1 MYRNAFAP
9 IYLDDRQD
17 KMGLFC
23 VKRAVCGQSSRRYVI
38 LASTVGPRTR
48 VHGGAV
54 MMCNPFKLNRR
65 TYLSI
70 VNDTRSIAPASTSAT
85 LFSSGKA
92 ARLMKS
98 DQEEALH

>member
-1 MYRNAFAP
+1 MLRYAFAP
-9 IYLDDRQD
+9 FYLDDRQD
-17 KMGLFC
+17 KMGLLC
-23 VKRAVCGQSSRRYVI
+23 VKRAICGQSSRRFVS

-54 MMCNPFKLNRR
+54 MMCNPSKLNRR
-65 TYLSI
+65 IYPSI

-85 LFSSGKA
+85 LFSSEKA